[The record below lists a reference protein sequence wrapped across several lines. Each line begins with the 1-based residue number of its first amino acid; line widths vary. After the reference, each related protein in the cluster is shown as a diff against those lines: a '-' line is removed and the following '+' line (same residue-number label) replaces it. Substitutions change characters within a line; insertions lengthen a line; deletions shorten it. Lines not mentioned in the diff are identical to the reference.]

1 MLALSIFTHI
11 SVHIFICQQ
20 KVIMKGKNLL
30 TAIGERNMNFQN
42 AIKVT
47 NLIIWLPC
55 IQRQL
60 LIMLEYCTYFNAY
73 L

>member
-1 MLALSIFTHI
+1 MLTLSIFTHT

-20 KVIMKGKNLL
+20 KVIMKEFVNGNRGKK
-30 TAIGERNMNFQN
+30 NMNFQN
-42 AIKVT
+42 VIKVT

>member
-30 TAIGERNMNFQN
+30 TAIGEKKHEFSKCYKSNKSYHLVAMHSKT
-42 AIKVT
+42 A
-47 NLIIWLPC
+47 
-55 IQRQL
+55 
-60 LIMLEYCTYFNAY
+60 AY
-73 L
+73 HA